1 MARIMGMDKNWQAE
15 SDMQALQAAQ
25 AVMCDPKRLKAA
37 QAAAVRRVKELLPV
51 AAGPAK
57 ATKKATPSSK
67 KRLFG

>member
-1 MARIMGMDKNWQAE
+1 MGRGTMPSKEWQAE

-25 AVMCDPKRLKAA
+25 AVLSDPKRMRAA